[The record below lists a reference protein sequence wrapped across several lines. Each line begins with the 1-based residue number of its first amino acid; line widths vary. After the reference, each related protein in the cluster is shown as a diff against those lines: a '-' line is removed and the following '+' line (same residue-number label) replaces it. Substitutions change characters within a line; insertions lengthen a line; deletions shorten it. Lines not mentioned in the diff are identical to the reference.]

1 MNKTIYDNKEYA
13 DDSIDE
19 TILLNN
25 IWVSYNGE
33 SVLKNISLSIPK
45 RTIQIII
52 GPSGAG
58 KTTLL
63 KVINGLLL
71 PKKGSIKILGQ
82 DISSGNNHG
91 QLRRQIGYIPQ
102 NLGLVNSMTV
112 RENVMMGAL
121 SRISTLKSL
130 FKIFPEE
137 EINLALHLIKVVG
150 LSSKVDKKI
159 FNLSGGEKR
168 RVAIARAFMQ
178 KPKILLA
185 DEILSDLDFIK
196 VKTITDKIRALKEE
210 FGVTVV
216 MVEHDL
222 HIARNFGEKIMIL
235 REGEIKGNFLSEEIN
250 DKLLH
255 EAFSS

>member
-1 MNKTIYDNKEYA
+1 MNKTVYANKEYA

-19 TILLNN
+19 IILLNN
-25 IWVSYNGE
+25 IWASYNGE
-33 SVLKNISLSIPK
+33 SVLKHISLSIPK
-45 RTIQIII
+45 KTIQIII

-71 PKKGSIKILGQ
+71 PKKGSVKILGK
-82 DISSGNNHG
+82 DIRGNNHS
-91 QLRRQIGYIPQ
+91 QLRRQIGYIQQ
-102 NLGLVNSMTV
+102 NLGLVNSVTV

-121 SRISTLKSL
+121 SRIGTLKSL
-130 FKIFPEE
+130 FKVFPKE
-137 EINLALHLIKVVG
+137 EINLVLHLIDVVG
-150 LSSKVDKKI
+150 LSPKVDKKV

-185 DEILSDLDFIK
+185 DEILSDIDFIK

-222 HIARNFGEKIMIL
+222 HVARNFGEKIMIL

-255 EAFSS
+255 EAFSG